1 MDSMNILKLRIL
13 MLIDKF
19 HKATDVAEA
28 LQVKQPTVSFHMKS
42 LEKEMGVSLFSL
54 QQGRIML
61 TEAGKKLLPYAKQII
76 SLEQEARQ
84 AVDEL
89 TEESQGQLHLGAE
102 SISGTYLLPTLMA
115 KFAERYPDCRIQLE
129 IQSPDA
135 IKQLLKQ
142 GEIDFAFLDD
152 RESLP
157 EYTVAEPV
165 ASDQVGVIRSASAR
179 APEVKL
185 EEFDGTDMLDKHTW
199 VKYSG
204 SSVVDLYSSL
214 VKPHLEIN
222 SWEAVKRVVSG
233 GEALAFFP
241 ASGVD
246 NHENAVPSVE
256 WLPYPEA
263 DNKRSHY
270 QINIVFQQDTHMNLM
285 QQAFLDFI
293 RQEVL
298 EIKS

>member
-1 MDSMNILKLRIL
+1 
-13 MLIDKF
+13 
-19 HKATDVAEA
+19 
-28 LQVKQPTVSFHMKS
+28 MKS

-135 IKQLLKQ
+135 IRQLLKQ

-152 RESLP
+152 RGSLP

-165 ASDQVGVIRSASAR
+165 ASDQVGVIRSAR

-222 SWEAVKRVVSG
+222 SWEAVKQVVSG

-263 DNKRSHY
+263 DY
-270 QINIVFQQDTHMNLM
+270 QINIVYQQDTHMNLM

-293 RQEVL
+293 RQEGL

>member
-115 KFAERYPDCRIQLE
+115 KFAEQYPDCRIQLE

-135 IKQLLKQ
+135 IRQLLKQ

-152 RESLP
+152 RGSLP

-165 ASDQVGVIRSASAR
+165 ASDQVGVIRSAR

-222 SWEAVKRVVSG
+222 SWEAVKQVVSG

-246 NHENAVPSVE
+246 NHENAASSVE

-263 DNKRSHY
+263 DY
-270 QINIVFQQDTHMNLM
+270 QINIVYQQDTHMNLM

-293 RQEVL
+293 RQEGL

>member
-42 LEKEMGVSLFSL
+42 LEREMGVSLFSL

-89 TEESQGQLHLGAE
+89 TEKSQGQLHLGAE
-102 SISGTYLLPTLMA
+102 SISGSYLLPTLMA

-135 IKQLLKQ
+135 IRQLLKQ

-152 RESLP
+152 RGSLP

-165 ASDQVGVIRSASAR
+165 ASDQVGVIRSAR

-222 SWEAVKRVVSG
+222 SWEAVKQVVSG

-246 NHENAVPSVE
+246 NHENAASSVE

-270 QINIVFQQDTHMNLM
+270 QINIVYQQDTHMNLM

-293 RQEVL
+293 RQEGL

>member
-1 MDSMNILKLRIL
+1 MNILKLRIL

-135 IKQLLKQ
+135 IRQLLKQ

-152 RESLP
+152 RGSLP

-165 ASDQVGVIRSASAR
+165 ASDQVGVIRSAR

-222 SWEAVKRVVSG
+222 SWEAVKQVVSG

-263 DNKRSHY
+263 DY
-270 QINIVFQQDTHMNLM
+270 QINIVYQQDTHMNLM

-293 RQEVL
+293 RQEGL

>member
-1 MDSMNILKLRIL
+1 MNILKLRIL

-89 TEESQGQLHLGAE
+89 TEESQGQLHLSAE

-152 RESLP
+152 RDSLP

-165 ASDQVGVIRSASAR
+165 ASDQVGVIRSASAYKLG
-179 APEVKL
+179 EV
-185 EEFDGTDMLDKHTW
+185 DGPDMLDKHTW

-204 SSVVDLYSSL
+204 SSVVDQYSSL

-222 SWEAVKRVVSG
+222 SWEAVKQVVSG

-246 NHENAVPSVE
+246 NNENAAPSVE

-263 DNKRSHY
+263 DNQRSHY
-270 QINIVFQQDTHMNLM
+270 QINIVYQQDTHMNLM

-293 RQEVL
+293 RREGL
-298 EIKS
+298 EMKS

>member
-1 MDSMNILKLRIL
+1 MNILKLRIL

-19 HKATDVAEA
+19 HKATDVAEV

-89 TEESQGQLHLGAE
+89 TEESQGQLHLSAE
-102 SISGTYLLPTLMA
+102 SISGTYLLPAFIA
-115 KFAERYPDCRIQLE
+115 KFAQRYPECRIQLE

-165 ASDQVGVIRSASAR
+165 ASDRIGVIRSASAH
-179 APEVKL
+179 ASTSAEL
-185 EEFDGTDMLDKHTW
+185 DGPDMLDKHTW

-204 SSVVDLYSSL
+204 SSVIDLYSSL

-222 SWEAVKRVVSG
+222 SWEAVKQVVSG

-241 ASGVD
+241 ACGVHND
-246 NHENAVPSVE
+246 DDGVPSVE

-263 DNKRSHY
+263 DSKKSHY
-270 QINIVFQQDTHMNLM
+270 QINIVYPHETPLSIM
-285 QQAFLDFI
+285 QQAFLDFT
-293 RQEVL
+293 RQEGL
-298 EIKS
+298 RD

>member
-1 MDSMNILKLRIL
+1 MNILKLRIL

-115 KFAERYPDCRIQLE
+115 KFAEQYPDCRIQLE

-135 IKQLLKQ
+135 IRQLLKQ

-152 RESLP
+152 RGSLP

-165 ASDQVGVIRSASAR
+165 ASDQVGVIRSAR

-222 SWEAVKRVVSG
+222 SWEAVKQVVSG

-246 NHENAVPSVE
+246 NHENAASSVE

-263 DNKRSHY
+263 DY
-270 QINIVFQQDTHMNLM
+270 QINIVYQQDTHMNLM

-293 RQEVL
+293 RQEGL

>member
-1 MDSMNILKLRIL
+1 MNILKLRIL

-42 LEKEMGVSLFSL
+42 LEREMGVSLFSL

-89 TEESQGQLHLGAE
+89 TEKSQGQLHLGAE
-102 SISGTYLLPTLMA
+102 SISGSYLLPTLMA

-135 IKQLLKQ
+135 IRQLLKQ

-152 RESLP
+152 RGSLP

-165 ASDQVGVIRSASAR
+165 ASDQVGVIRSAR

-222 SWEAVKRVVSG
+222 SWEAVKQVVSG

-246 NHENAVPSVE
+246 NHENAASSVE

-270 QINIVFQQDTHMNLM
+270 QINIVYQQDTHMNLM

-293 RQEVL
+293 RQEGL

>member
-135 IKQLLKQ
+135 IRQLLKQ

-152 RESLP
+152 RGSLP

-165 ASDQVGVIRSASAR
+165 ASDQVGVIRSAR

-222 SWEAVKRVVSG
+222 SWEAVKQVVSG

-246 NHENAVPSVE
+246 NHENAASSVE

-270 QINIVFQQDTHMNLM
+270 QINIVYQQDTHMNLM

-293 RQEVL
+293 RQEGL

>member
-89 TEESQGQLHLGAE
+89 TEESQGQLHLSAE

-115 KFAERYPDCRIQLE
+115 KFAERYPDCRIQLD

-152 RESLP
+152 RDSLP

-165 ASDQVGVIRSASAR
+165 ASDQVGVIRSAT
-179 APEVKL
+179 APAYKLGEV
-185 EEFDGTDMLDKHTW
+185 DGPDVLDKHTW

-204 SSVVDLYSSL
+204 SSVVDQYSSL

-222 SWEAVKRVVSG
+222 SWEAVKQVVSG

-246 NHENAVPSVE
+246 NNENAAPAVE

-263 DNKRSHY
+263 DNQRSHY
-270 QINIVFQQDTHMNLM
+270 QINIVYQQDTHMNLM
-285 QQAFLDFI
+285 QQTFLDFI
-293 RQEVL
+293 RREGL
-298 EIKS
+298 EMNS

>member
-1 MDSMNILKLRIL
+1 MNILKLRIL

-89 TEESQGQLHLGAE
+89 TEESQAQLHLSAE

-142 GEIDFAFLDD
+142 REIDFAFLDD
-152 RESLP
+152 RGSLP

-165 ASDQVGVIRSASAR
+165 ASDQVGVIRSVR

-222 SWEAVKRVVSG
+222 SWEAVKQVVSG

-263 DNKRSHY
+263 DY
-270 QINIVFQQDTHMNLM
+270 QINIVYQQDTHMNLM

-293 RQEVL
+293 RQEGL

>member
-54 QQGRIML
+54 QQGRIIL

-89 TEESQGQLHLGAE
+89 TKESQAQLHLSAE

-152 RESLP
+152 RDSLP

-165 ASDQVGVIRSASAR
+165 ASDQVGVIRSASAL
-179 APEVKL
+179 APAFKL
-185 EEFDGTDMLDKHTW
+185 EEVDGPDVLDKHTW

-204 SSVVDLYSSL
+204 SSVVDQYSSL

-222 SWEAVKRVVSG
+222 SWEAVKQVVSG

-246 NHENAVPSVE
+246 NNENAAPSVE

-263 DNKRSHY
+263 DNQRSHY
-270 QINIVFQQDTHMNLM
+270 QINIVYQQDTHMNLM

-293 RQEVL
+293 RREGL
-298 EIKS
+298 EMKS

>member
-1 MDSMNILKLRIL
+1 MNILKLRIL

-42 LEKEMGVSLFSL
+42 LEKEMGASLFSL
-54 QQGRIML
+54 QQGRIIL

-89 TEESQGQLHLGAE
+89 TEESQGQLHLSAE

-152 RESLP
+152 RNPLP

-165 ASDQVGVIRSASAR
+165 ASDQVGVIRSATALASKSE
-179 APEVKL
+179 EV
-185 EEFDGTDMLDKHTW
+185 DGPDMLDKHTW

-204 SSVVDLYSSL
+204 SSVVDHYSSL
-214 VKPHLEIN
+214 VKPNLEIN
-222 SWEAVKRVVSG
+222 SWEAVKQVVSG

-246 NHENAVPSVE
+246 NNDNAVPSVE
-256 WLPYPEA
+256 WIPYLEA
-263 DNKRSHY
+263 DNQRSHY
-270 QINIVFQQDTHMNLM
+270 QINIVYQQDIQMNLM

-293 RQEVL
+293 RREGL
-298 EIKS
+298 EMKS

>member
-1 MDSMNILKLRIL
+1 MNILKLRIL

-89 TEESQGQLHLGAE
+89 TEESKGQLHLGAE
-102 SISGTYLLPTLMA
+102 SISGTYLLPTIIA
-115 KFAERYPDCRIQLE
+115 KFAQQYPECRIQLD
-129 IQSPDA
+129 IKSPDA

-157 EYTVAEPV
+157 ENTVAEPV
-165 ASDQVGVIRSASAR
+165 ASDQIGVIRSASVQVSKSA
-179 APEVKL
+179 EV
-185 EEFDGTDMLDKHTW
+185 DGPNMLDMHTW

-204 SSVVDLYSSL
+204 ASVVDPYSSL
-214 VKPHLEIN
+214 VKSHLKIN
-222 SWEAVKRVVSG
+222 SWEAVKQVVGG

-241 ASGVD
+241 ACGVHND
-246 NHENAVPSVE
+246 DSSLPSVE

-263 DNKRSHY
+263 DRERNRY
-270 QINIVFQQDTHMNLM
+270 QINIVYPQDTHLSMM
-285 QQAFLDFI
+285 QRAFLDFT
-293 RQEVL
+293 RREGL

>member
-135 IKQLLKQ
+135 IRQLLKQ

-152 RESLP
+152 RGSLP

-165 ASDQVGVIRSASAR
+165 ASDQVGVIRSAR

-222 SWEAVKRVVSG
+222 SWEAVKQVVSG

-246 NHENAVPSVE
+246 NHENAASSVE

-270 QINIVFQQDTHMNLM
+270 QINIVYQQDTHMNLM
-285 QQAFLDFI
+285 QQAFLNFI
-293 RQEVL
+293 RQEGL

>member
-1 MDSMNILKLRIL
+1 MNILKLRIL

-115 KFAERYPDCRIQLE
+115 KFAEGYPDIRIQLE

-135 IKQLLKQ
+135 IRQLLKQ

-152 RESLP
+152 RGSLP

-165 ASDQVGVIRSASAR
+165 ASDQVGVIRSAR

-222 SWEAVKRVVSG
+222 SWEAVKQVVSG

-241 ASGVD
+241 ASGID
-246 NHENAVPSVE
+246 NHENAVPPVE

-263 DNKRSHY
+263 DNKRSSHY
-270 QINIVFQQDTHMNLM
+270 QINIVYQQDTHMNLM

-293 RQEVL
+293 RREGL

>member
-135 IKQLLKQ
+135 IRQLLKQ

-152 RESLP
+152 RGSLP

-165 ASDQVGVIRSASAR
+165 ASDQVGVIRSAR

-222 SWEAVKRVVSG
+222 SWEAVKQVVSG

-263 DNKRSHY
+263 DY
-270 QINIVFQQDTHMNLM
+270 QINIVYQQDTHMNLM

-293 RQEVL
+293 RQEGL

>member
-42 LEKEMGVSLFSL
+42 LEKEMGASLFSL
-54 QQGRIML
+54 QQGRIIL

-89 TEESQGQLHLGAE
+89 TEESQGQLHLSAE
-102 SISGTYLLPTLMA
+102 SISGTYLLPTLMT
-115 KFAERYPDCRIQLE
+115 KFAERYPDCRIQLD

-152 RESLP
+152 RDSLP

-165 ASDQVGVIRSASAR
+165 ASDQVGVIRSASAP
-179 APEVKL
+179 AYKLGEV
-185 EEFDGTDMLDKHTW
+185 DGSDMLDKHTW

-204 SSVVDLYSSL
+204 SSVVDQYSSL

-222 SWEAVKRVVSG
+222 SWEAVKQVVSG

-246 NHENAVPSVE
+246 NNENAAPSVE

-263 DNKRSHY
+263 DNQRSHY
-270 QINIVFQQDTHMNLM
+270 QINIVYQQDTHMNLM

-293 RQEVL
+293 RREGL
-298 EIKS
+298 EMKS

>member
-1 MDSMNILKLRIL
+1 MNILKLRIL

-42 LEKEMGVSLFSL
+42 LEKEMGASLFSL
-54 QQGRIML
+54 QQGRIIL

-89 TEESQGQLHLGAE
+89 TEESQGQLHLSAE
-102 SISGTYLLPTLMA
+102 SISGTYLLPTLMT
-115 KFAERYPDCRIQLE
+115 KFAERYPDCRIQLD

-152 RESLP
+152 RDSLP

-165 ASDQVGVIRSASAR
+165 ASDQVGVIRSASAP
-179 APEVKL
+179 AYKLGEV
-185 EEFDGTDMLDKHTW
+185 DGSDMLDKHTW

-204 SSVVDLYSSL
+204 SSVVDQYSSL

-222 SWEAVKRVVSG
+222 SWEAVKQVVSG

-246 NHENAVPSVE
+246 NNENAAPSVE

-263 DNKRSHY
+263 DNQRSHY
-270 QINIVFQQDTHMNLM
+270 QINIVYQQDTHMNLM

-293 RQEVL
+293 RREGL
-298 EIKS
+298 EMKS

>member
-1 MDSMNILKLRIL
+1 MNILKLRIL

-42 LEKEMGVSLFSL
+42 LEKEMGTSLFSL

-89 TEESQGQLHLGAE
+89 TEESQGQLHLSAE

-152 RESLP
+152 RDFLP

-165 ASDQVGVIRSASAR
+165 ASDQVGVIRSVR

-222 SWEAVKRVVSG
+222 SWEAVKQVVSG

-246 NHENAVPSVE
+246 NHENAASSVE

-263 DNKRSHY
+263 DY
-270 QINIVFQQDTHMNLM
+270 QINIVYQQDTHMNLM

-293 RQEVL
+293 RREGL

>member
-1 MDSMNILKLRIL
+1 MNILKLRIL

-89 TEESQGQLHLGAE
+89 TEESQGQLHLSAE

-115 KFAERYPDCRIQLE
+115 KFAERYPDCRIQLD

-152 RESLP
+152 RDSLP

-165 ASDQVGVIRSASAR
+165 ASDQVGVIRSAT
-179 APEVKL
+179 APAYKLGEV
-185 EEFDGTDMLDKHTW
+185 DGPDVLDKHTW

-204 SSVVDLYSSL
+204 SSVVDQYSSL

-222 SWEAVKRVVSG
+222 SWEAVKQVVSG

-246 NHENAVPSVE
+246 NNENAAPAVE

-263 DNKRSHY
+263 DNQRSHY
-270 QINIVFQQDTHMNLM
+270 QINIVYQQDTHMNLM
-285 QQAFLDFI
+285 QQTFLDFI
-293 RQEVL
+293 RREGL
-298 EIKS
+298 EMNS

>member
-1 MDSMNILKLRIL
+1 MNILKLRIL

-42 LEKEMGVSLFSL
+42 LEKEMGTSLFSL

-89 TEESQGQLHLGAE
+89 TEESQGQLHLSAE

-152 RESLP
+152 RDFLP

-165 ASDQVGVIRSASAR
+165 ASDQVGVIRSVR

-222 SWEAVKRVVSG
+222 SWEAVKQVVSG

-246 NHENAVPSVE
+246 NHENAASSVE

-263 DNKRSHY
+263 DY
-270 QINIVFQQDTHMNLM
+270 QINIAYQQDTHMNLM

-293 RQEVL
+293 RREGL

>member
-89 TEESQGQLHLGAE
+89 TEESQAQLHLSAE

-142 GEIDFAFLDD
+142 REIDFAFLDD
-152 RESLP
+152 RGSLP

-165 ASDQVGVIRSASAR
+165 ASDQVGVIRSVR

-222 SWEAVKRVVSG
+222 SWEAVKQVVSG

-263 DNKRSHY
+263 DY
-270 QINIVFQQDTHMNLM
+270 QINIVYQQDTHMNLM

-293 RQEVL
+293 RQEGL